1 MGWRGRGGRGGP
13 YPGRGPF
20 SELPPW
26 QRPGWLYGYGAEP
39 RYTVDPTK
47 CARFPWMP
55 RWWWANPDAVPYTG
69 IMPTPEQE
77 KQYLEQT
84 VESLEEE
91 LESIKKRLEEIGE
104 L

>member
-1 MGWRGRGGRGGP
+1 MNEMGYRGGRGGP

-55 RWWWANPDAVPYTG
+55 RWWWANPDAEPYTG
-69 IMPTPEQE
+69 PTPEQE